1 MSKKYLLEIGVEELP
16 ARFISDALNQLREN
30 TANVLNEERIKYDK
44 INAYSTPRRLT
55 VIVEGL
61 DEKQEDVE
69 ETVKGPAKK
78 IAFDE
83 NGSPTKALL
92 GFMKGQGVDISSIF
106 VDEYNGVEYV
116 FAKKMKKG
124 KNIEEII
131 SENMPKV
138 IKNINFP
145 KSMKWGG
152 KNLRFA
158 RPIRWI
164 VSLLDDKV
172 VPFDLEGIQVSNV
185 TKGHRFLGSGNIV
198 IDKVDNYVELLR
210 KNYVIV
216 DQEERKEIIK
226 YGSEKLAKERGGNI
240 LKDDALL
247 DEVTNIVEYPT
258 PIIGKIKEEYLTLP
272 PDVVITPMKE
282 HLRFFPVFDDKNR
295 LLPYFITVRNGNKDH
310 IETVIK
316 GNEKVLGARLED
328 AKFFYLED
336 IQKPLES
343 YVEELQKMTFQEK
356 LGTLYEK
363 TIRVQKLAMKIGEY
377 LEVGEETQR
386 NIERAGYLCKAD
398 LTTKMVTEFTELQGK
413 MGMEYARKS
422 GENEIVSL
430 AIFEQYLP
438 RFSGDALPTTTAGSV
453 LSIADK
459 MDSIAGLFAI
469 GIHPTGS
476 QDPFG
481 LRRQALGIIN
491 IIIDKKLNISI
502 KELIENALYIY
513 VEVNGLAFD
522 YDKVK
527 EEIEEFFKG
536 RIRNMF
542 IDMGI
547 RYDIV
552 DAVLASNIDDI
563 YDMKIRANK
572 INEWLKREGLNEVLT
587 AFNRVANL
595 AEKAVSDE
603 VQRDLLTEEKELELF
618 EAFYSVEEKI
628 NSLISKKEYDKAL
641 DNLVVLKDPIDNFF
655 DKVMVMVEDEKIR
668 NNRLGLLRKIYN
680 MMIRICDLSKIANKA
695 DAS

>member
-438 RFSGDALPTTTAGSV
+438 RFFGDALPTTTAGSV

-680 MMIRICDLSKIANKA
+680 MMIRICDLSKIVNKA

>member
-1 MSKKYLLEIGVEELP
+1 MGKKYLLEIGVEELP
-16 ARFISDALNQLREN
+16 ARFIGDALSQLKG
-30 TANVLNEERIKYDK
+30 NVESIFTEERIKYDK
-44 INAYSTPRRLT
+44 INAYSTPRRLAI
-55 VIVEGL
+55 IVEGL
-61 DEKQEDVE
+61 DERQEDLE
-69 ETVKGPAKK
+69 EVVKGPAKK

-83 NGSPTKALL
+83 EGNPTKALL
-92 GFMKGQGVDISSIF
+92 GFMKGQGVNISSTY

-124 KNIEEII
+124 KTIEEIL

-138 IKNINFP
+138 IRNINFP

-185 TKGHRFLGSGNIV
+185 TKGHRFLGSNNIV
-198 IDKVDNYVELLR
+198 IDKVDNYVEILR
-210 KNYVIV
+210 ENFVIV

-226 YGSEKLAKERGGNI
+226 YGSEKLAKERGGSI
-240 LKDDALL
+240 LKDEALL

-343 YVEELQKMTFQEK
+343 YVEELNKMTFQEK

-438 RFSGDALPTTTAGSV
+438 RFSGDDLPTTTAGSV

-481 LRRQALGIIN
+481 LRRQALGVIN
-491 IIIDKKLNISI
+491 IIIEKKLNISI
-502 KELIENALYIY
+502 RELIETALYIY

-542 IDMGI
+542 IDIGI

-563 YDMKIRANK
+563 YDMKLRANK
-572 INEWLKREGLNEVLT
+572 INEWLKKEGLNEVLT

-603 VQRDLLTEEKELELF
+603 VQRDLLTEDELELF
-618 EAFYSVEEKI
+618 EAYYSVEEKI
-628 NSLISKKEYDKAL
+628 NNFISKKEYDKAL
-641 DNLVVLKDPIDNFF
+641 DNLVTLKDPIDNFF
-655 DKVMVMVEDEKIR
+655 GKVMVMVEDEKIR
-668 NNRLGLLRKIYN
+668 NNRLGLLRKISD
-680 MMIRICDLSKIANKA
+680 MMIRICDLSKIVNK
-695 DAS
+695 